1 MKIVTRIPMSVHQHW
16 SQYGSM
22 SYVFNYLVDHYD
34 FMNAMH
40 VEYPLDEKIK
50 VTLTV
55 TSDEYLR
62 LREAI
67 GERTPW
73 LSPARILSYFKEIDV
88 TVPPQGSSTST
99 SHLERAISELTLF
112 VEEDPTYAKS
122 VRDVIQT
129 LRTIMRGYDDAEE

>member
-16 SQYGSM
+16 SQYGSI

-55 TSDEYLR
+55 ISDEYLR

-73 LSPARILSYFKEIDV
+73 LSPARILSYFKEVDV
-88 TVPPQGSSTST
+88 TVPPQKSST

-112 VEEDPTYAKS
+112 VEEDPTYAKY

-129 LRTIMRGYDDAEE
+129 VRIIMRGCDDAEE

>member
-73 LSPARILSYFKEIDV
+73 LSPARILSYFKEVDAE
-88 TVPPQGSSTST
+88 VPPQEYTSHAY
-99 SHLERAISELTLF
+99 HLERAISELTLF
-112 VEEDPTYAKS
+112 VEEDPTYAKY

>member
-73 LSPARILSYFKEIDV
+73 LSPARILSYFKEVDV
-88 TVPPQGSSTST
+88 TVPPQESHLITT
-99 SHLERAISELTLF
+99 HLERAISELTLF
-112 VEEDPTYAKS
+112 VEEDPTYAKY
-122 VRDVIQT
+122 VQDIIRT
-129 LRTIMRGYDDAEE
+129 LNTISRGYDDAEE

>member
-1 MKIVTRIPMSVHQHW
+1 MKIVTRIPTSVHQHW

-73 LSPARILSYFKEIDV
+73 LSPARILSYFKEVDV

-112 VEEDPTYAKS
+112 VEEDPTYAKY